1 MPTSEDP
8 DRPAFGWKRH
18 YTDPMGSRAPEL
30 ERCLIRHRAL
40 QMIMII
46 FHAEELKR
54 DVINGVAAQMRYRGE
69 AESDPAGG
77 EDAAKEGK
85 KQKRAFDYLVK
96 DGVLT
101 LEERRHMLSLI
112 GQRNGI
118 AHDLDHV
125 TADLSTDRIVREWLD
140 FYPNR
145 RTHNY
150 EALDQLRAARRLLS
164 DRMAAHHYIL
174 EIDMRGMFFESTE
187 RVLTADVKAL
197 ERRIRALIRARRDDI
212 ARLNAEI
219 SLEGTEL
226 TGLYDPRWPENRYG
240 SGQRLTPRGVETC
253 YRLFDMGKSPLA
265 VAHIMDLSLTA
276 ARRRERQWRA
286 AGGASRQPRSLAE
299 IPKARIRF
307 RLDE

>member
-1 MPTSEDP
+1 MSTSEDP
-8 DRPAFGWKRH
+8 DRPAFGRKRH

-77 EDAAKEGK
+77 KEAAKEGK

-101 LEERRHMLSLI
+101 LEERRHMVSLI
-112 GQRNGI
+112 GRRNGI
-118 AHDLDHV
+118 AHHLDHV

-140 FYPNR
+140 FHPNR
-145 RTHNY
+145 QTHDY
-150 EALDQLRAARRLLS
+150 EALDLLRAARRLLS
-164 DRMAAHHYIL
+164 DRLAAHHYIL

-197 ERRIRALIRARRDDI
+197 ERRIRALVRARRDDI

-265 VAHIMDLSLTA
+265 VAHIMDLSLA
-276 ARRRERQWRA
+276 ATRRRERQWRA
-286 AGGASRQPRSLAE
+286 TGGASRQPQPFAE
-299 IPKARIRF
+299 IPMARIRY